1 LPALSVGTVERCL
14 HFARGFGRGRRA
26 SALCDIHEI
35 LGAAQERG
43 QIMEEVSSQN
53 SRREEFLD
61 ELQSELSDPLHRR
74 LIQVYWGDD
83 PVQSM
88 ESELAKILLEVLR
101 RED

>member
-1 LPALSVGTVERCL
+1 M
-14 HFARGFGRGRRA
+14 
-26 SALCDIHEI
+26 
-35 LGAAQERG
+35 
-43 QIMEEVSSQN
+43 MEEVSSQN

-61 ELQSELSDPLHRR
+61 ELQRELSDPLHRR
-74 LIQVYWGDD
+74 LIQAYRGDD

>member
-1 LPALSVGTVERCL
+1 MCHKVIDHTQKE
-14 HFARGFGRGRRA
+14 
-26 SALCDIHEI
+26 
-35 LGAAQERG
+35 G
-43 QIMEEVSSQN
+43 QMIEEVSSEE

-61 ELQSELSDPLHRR
+61 ELKREVSGPLHRR
-74 LIQVYWGDD
+74 LIQAYRGDN